1 MNCLRT
7 RGVCDGYYIK
17 PRKNESKKSKQTIQ
31 AVKKT
36 GTHSDAAT
44 KNFKISVSNTDPT
57 STSKASSTLFIEPN
71 INSID
76 FANPYEHAYFEEWQY
91 LTTRPLGGYTASKL
105 WTVFM
110 PQLSRQSPALRLA
123 AMSIGAMS
131 RALALRCTGA
141 DPLKSTHYNNAV
153 DLYCRALR
161 TQRVAKLNSIRDIL
175 VTSILFISFE
185 ALRGNKDSALRHV
198 MHGFS
203 LLGNVLVDEI
213 GRLRYLAPHP
223 TELVAEIL
231 RLYFQVGVQTQT
243 VLTSHLGQQHTPTN
257 VLTGSIRLKENDA
270 EGFVKTMNTWLR
282 PKMEIDTF
290 PSEIQNVQEAEECWE
305 AVEHSI
311 SATGSGLVALVYDLQ
326 LPDATDDELVDRFF
340 NALSQHPRILQFV
353 KSSQTRLNKFD
364 AAFQLLYSQASPHIN
379 REHFIRLVQIR
390 IEYLAQKLY
399 SLFSVRYSL
408 KVVLTLTPMCRE
420 LNDLCETILKE
431 QYVNPRGPSDRFSMR
446 SALTWHLTFVA
457 MNCRDAMVRE
467 NAIRILDVYP
477 RRDCLIDS
485 RALQAVAERNR
496 TLEILNASISDPPEM
511 QWKRLCRRVFLF
523 EDAGRRIVFRAMHP
537 SVDESTGETKWE
549 LTEETTVSG
558 SWCDEHPEPVKQWKK
573 RPLTS
578 RGLILQWGRTSTVW
592 ADGIYLTNPGMSS
605 NGGPGALCLA

>member
-1 MNCLRT
+1 MKCLRT

-17 PRKNESKKSKQTIQ
+17 PRKNESKRSKQTVRV
-31 AVKKT
+31 VKTT
-36 GTHSDAAT
+36 GTSSNAETDSLT
-44 KNFKISVSNTDPT
+44 ISVDDTAPSNA
-57 STSKASSTLFIEPN
+57 SKTSSTLFLEPD

-76 FANPYEHAYFEEWQY
+76 FANPSQHAYFEEWQY
-91 LTTRPLGGYTASKL
+91 LTTRPLGGYSASKL

-141 DPLKSTHYNNAV
+141 DPLKTIHYNNAV

-161 TQRVAKLNSIRDIL
+161 AQRAAKLNSIRDIL
-175 VTSILFISFE
+175 VTSILFIGFE
-185 ALRGNKDSALRHV
+185 ALRGNKKSALAHV

-203 LLGNVLVDEI
+203 LLGNILTDET
-213 GRLRYLAPHP
+213 GRLQYLAPHP

-243 VLTSHLGQQHTPTN
+243 VLTSHLGQQDPPTK
-257 VLTGSIRLKENDA
+257 VLTGSIRLEQKGT
-270 EGFVKTMNTWLR
+270 EGFIQTINTWLR
-282 PKMEIDTF
+282 PKMELDTF
-290 PSEIQNVQEAEECWE
+290 PSEIQNVQEAEGCWE

-340 NALSQHPRILQFV
+340 SALSRHPRILQFV

-364 AAFQLLYSQASPHIN
+364 EAFQLLYSQASPHIN
-379 REHFIRLVQIR
+379 KEHFIRLVQIR
-390 IEYLAQKLY
+390 IDYLAQKLY

-408 KVVLTLTPMCRE
+408 KVVLTLTPLCRE

-496 TLEILNASISDPPEM
+496 TLEIVNAATSDPPEV
-511 QWKRLCRRVFLF
+511 QWQRLCRRVFLF
-523 EDAGRRIVFRAMHP
+523 EDAGLKIVFRAMHP
-537 SVDESTGETKWE
+537 SVDESTGKTKWE
-549 LTEETTVSG
+549 LREETTVSD
-558 SWCDEHPEPVKQWKK
+558 SWCDEHPEPEKQWKT

-592 ADGIYLTNPGMSS
+592 ADGLYSTMAGTSS